1 MRVHVVAHNYSV
13 QCHVP
18 EKKTTMQLS
27 SYTCLG

>member
-18 EKKTTMQLS
+18 EKKKCNLAVTHVLAN
-27 SYTCLG
+27 